1 MLEAGTY
8 RQYAGDCRRIAQSM
22 NGKDRETLLRIA
34 EAWEQRAREAERKD
48 DRMDEHI

>member
-8 RQYAGDCRRIAQSM
+8 RQYASDCRRIAEGM

-34 EAWEQRAREAERKD
+34 EAWDQRAREAE
-48 DRMDEHI
+48 HIEKRSGAR

>member
-8 RQYAGDCRRIAQSM
+8 RQYASDCRRIAEGM

-34 EAWEQRAREAERKD
+34 EAWEQRAQEADRKDERK
-48 DRMDEHI
+48 